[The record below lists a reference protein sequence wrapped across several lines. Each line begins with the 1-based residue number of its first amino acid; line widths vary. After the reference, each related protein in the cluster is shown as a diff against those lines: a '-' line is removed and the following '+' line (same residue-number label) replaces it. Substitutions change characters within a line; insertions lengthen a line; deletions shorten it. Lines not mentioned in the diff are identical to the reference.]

1 MPLLT
6 VKTNVVISDEKLEK
20 LMKGLSTVVAD
31 GIGKPEQY
39 VMIAVE
45 QASFLMGGKPGP
57 SAFLDLRSVGGLSP
71 EVNGHLAAVLCD
83 AMLRVLGIPISRV
96 FVNFTSVQGHHWGW
110 DGSTLG

>member
-1 MPLLT
+1 MLT
-6 VKTNVVISDEKLEK
+6 LRTNVVIPDDKLEK
-20 LMKGLSTVVAD
+20 LLAGLSTVISD

-57 SAFLDLRSVGGLSP
+57 AAFIDLRSIGGLSP
-71 EVNGHLAAVLCD
+71 AVNGRLSALLCD
-83 AMLRVLGIPISRV
+83 AMERVLGIPGKRV
-96 FVNFTSVQGHHWGW
+96 FLNFTDVPGSSWGW